1 MTNKSLNILE
11 LSSLI
16 SKNKLFLAL
25 ISLALSSLLAFYS
38 LSIQDI
44 YSSKSLL
51 YSKNNSNKGGMNTS
65 SYSGIANLAGIDLS
79 NANNTA
85 LISLSI
91 ETMKSK
97 DFFQFLVNNDEDF
110 LKLLVAVKSYNKES
124 ETVEIDDSIFKDNVF
139 INKDKNFF
147 INSYRSYLSSFSTE
161 LDKNTN
167 HVRLSTT
174 HSSPIIAKYLLDKYK
189 KGINIYIR
197 DKKLED
203 AKKAIIFYKKE
214 LAATRNPILSENI
227 SQRIL
232 SELQTEFL
240 AGASDDFVFTYIDSP
255 SVNYKKIG
263 PPRAIITIF
272 GFIIGFI
279 IGLVWILF
287 KRAKNIYS

>member
-51 YSKNNSNKGGMNTS
+51 YSKNNDNKGGMNTS

-124 ETVEIDDSIFKDNVF
+124 ETVEIDESIFKDNVF
-139 INKDKNFF
+139 ISKDKNFF
-147 INSYRSYLSSFSTE
+147 INSYRSYLSSFSY
-161 LDKNTN
+161 LRIA
-167 HVRLSTT
+167 VLS
-174 HSSPIIAKYLLDKYK
+174 HIK
-189 KGINIYIR
+189 
-197 DKKLED
+197 
-203 AKKAIIFYKKE
+203 
-214 LAATRNPILSENI
+214 
-227 SQRIL
+227 
-232 SELQTEFL
+232 
-240 AGASDDFVFTYIDSP
+240 
-255 SVNYKKIG
+255 
-263 PPRAIITIF
+263 
-272 GFIIGFI
+272 
-279 IGLVWILF
+279 
-287 KRAKNIYS
+287 